1 MALLLTRILWLRRS
15 KWQFLMDGFAFVLGL
30 GTMLIALEAWLKVNE
45 GLAAQKAKGQYLI
58 LNKKVSLVNTLGLA
72 TTTFDNREI
81 AFVKRQPIFKQVG
94 KVQSNQFQASIRAT
108 SYIRFYT
115 MAFFESV
122 SPGFLDANPEEFR
135 WQPGQKELPIIVSQD
150 FLNLYNFGFALS
162 QGLPQVSREALKMVD
177 FDVEINGSG
186 GKEVFQGK
194 IVGFSERIA
203 SVLVPMTFM
212 EWGNQTIAGK
222 KDTEASRLVVR
233 VESTG
238 DPKLAQ
244 FLKNNRL
251 TTDQERMQMGKTG
264 SVLTTVM
271 QSLTL
276 VGGIFMTLSL
286 IMFAMNFRLILA
298 EAAQDIRLL
307 IELGYRHTRIGW
319 NLLFYFVLFILIL
332 FGLSSLIVVEAH
344 SWLMQTLE
352 GQGLDI
358 AQSTWPTTTLLAG
371 LAFSMVII
379 LLNGGLILKQLRQI
393 A

>member
-1 MALLLTRILWLRRS
+1 
-15 KWQFLMDGFAFVLGL
+15 
-30 GTMLIALEAWLKVNE
+30 
-45 GLAAQKAKGQYLI
+45 
-58 LNKKVSLVNTLGLA
+58 
-72 TTTFDNREI
+72 
-81 AFVKRQPIFKQVG
+81 
-94 KVQSNQFQASIRAT
+94 
-108 SYIRFYT
+108 
-115 MAFFESV
+115 
-122 SPGFLDANPEEFR
+122 
-135 WQPGQKELPIIVSQD
+135 
-150 FLNLYNFGFALS
+150 
-162 QGLPQVSREALKMVD
+162 
-177 FDVEINGSG
+177 
-186 GKEVFQGK
+186 
-194 IVGFSERIA
+194 
-203 SVLVPMTFM
+203 
-212 EWGNQTIAGK
+212 
-222 KDTEASRLVVR
+222 
-233 VESTG
+233 
-238 DPKLAQ
+238 
-244 FLKNNRL
+244 
-251 TTDQERMQMGKTG
+251 
-264 SVLTTVM
+264 M

>member
-15 KWQFLMDGFAFVLGL
+15 KWQFLMAGFAFVLGL

-72 TTTFDNREI
+72 TTTFDDREI

-108 SYIRFYT
+108 AYIRFYT